1 MPEPSDLPPRSDFAH
16 RPDFAHLKGV
26 AFVSGGTGG
35 IGAAIVRTLAER
47 GSDVVFTYRSDR
59 TAADTLAARTEEE
72 FAQRGRR
79 VRALRLDLSEERAV
93 AAAVTETAAALGG
106 LHTLVHAAGPH
117 VPMVHLSTVTPS
129 AFRAQLDA
137 DAGAF
142 FNLVHPALPPLRES
156 RGSVVAV
163 TTVATRRYPVRDGLS
178 SGPKGA
184 VEAVARALAAEEG
197 RYGVRVNC
205 VGPGMLTDGIAARL
219 IGSGELDDAALE
231 ITRRNTPLRRFGTAR
246 DVAEAVAFL
255 ASDSA
260 GFITGQALGVDGGYS
275 V

>member
-1 MPEPSDLPPRSDFAH
+1 MSKTSDFSH
-16 RPDFAHLKGV
+16 RKGV
-26 AFVSGGTGG
+26 AFVAGGTGG
-35 IGAAIVRTLAER
+35 IGAAIVRMLAER
-47 GSDVVFTYRSDR
+47 GSDVAFTYRSSEA
-59 TAADTLAARTEEE
+59 AADALAAEITEQ
-72 FAQRGRR
+72 FAEQGRH
-79 VRALRLDLSEERAV
+79 VTALRLDLTEEEAV
-93 AAAVTETAAALGG
+93 AAAVSETAAALGG

-117 VPMVHLSTVTPS
+117 VPMVHLSRVTPS
-129 AFRAQLDA
+129 RFRAQLDA

-142 FNLVHPALPPLRES
+142 FNLVHPALPLLRES

-163 TTVATRRYPVRDGLS
+163 TTVATRRFPVRDGLS

-219 IGSGELDDAALE
+219 IDSGELDDAAME

-255 ASDSA
+255 ASDRA

>member
-1 MPEPSDLPPRSDFAH
+1 MSEPTDFTG
-16 RPDFAHLKGV
+16 RKGV
-26 AFVSGGTGG
+26 AFVAGGTGG
-35 IGAAIVRTLAER
+35 IGAAIVRLLAER
-47 GSDVVFTYRSDR
+47 GSDVAFTYRNSEA
-59 TAADTLAARTEEE
+59 AADALAAALTEE
-72 FAQRGRR
+72 FAGQGRQ
-79 VRALRLDLSEERAV
+79 VTPLRLDLTEEEAV
-93 AAAVTETAAALGG
+93 AAAVSGTAAALGG
-106 LHTLVHAAGPH
+106 LHTLVYAAGPH
-117 VPMVHLSTVTPS
+117 VPMTHLSGVAPS
-129 AFRAQLDA
+129 RFRAQLDA

-142 FNLVHPALPPLRES
+142 FNLVHPALPLLRES

-163 TTVATRRYPVRDGLS
+163 TTVATRRFPVRDGLS

-184 VEAVARALAAEEG
+184 VEAIARALAAEEG

-219 IGSGELDDAALE
+219 IDSGELDDTALE
-231 ITRRNTPLRRFGTAR
+231 ITRRNTPLRRFGTAK

-255 ASDSA
+255 ASDRA